1 MNNYYIRSAETGD
14 ATAACEVM
22 RRSITE
28 VCAPDYD
35 NDQVIISDWLSN
47 KTAENVSNWIRS
59 SRTYSVVGC
68 NQQGEIVGFSSI
80 ALTGEILLNYVLP
93 EALHKGLG
101 KLMLE
106 AMESEVI
113 SKGVEEVIV
122 VSSITAKPFYERNG
136 YVKNGEP
143 VMVGNLA
150 GDFPL
155 VKRMFVRD

>member
-1 MNNYYIRSAETGD
+1 MNNFYIRSADTGD

-35 NDQVIISDWLSN
+35 DDQDVISGWLSN
-47 KTAENVSNWIRS
+47 KTKENVSNWIRS

-68 NQQGEIVGFSSI
+68 NQQGEIVGFSAI
-80 ALTGEILLNYVLP
+80 ALTGEILLNYLLP

-106 AMESEVI
+106 AMEREVI
-113 SKGVEEVIV
+113 SKGVEEIVV
-122 VSSITAKPFYERNG
+122 VSSITAKPLYERNG

-143 VMVGNLA
+143 VMVGNLE

-155 VKRMFVRD
+155 VKKLSV

>member
-1 MNNYYIRSAETGD
+1 MNNFYIRSADTGD

-35 NDQVIISDWLSN
+35 DDQDVISGWLSN
-47 KTAENVSNWIRS
+47 KTKENVSNWIRS

-68 NQQGEIVGFSSI
+68 NQQGEIVGFSAI
-80 ALTGEILLNYVLP
+80 ALTGEILLNYLLP

-106 AMESEVI
+106 AMEREVI
-113 SKGVEEVIV
+113 SKGVEEIVV

-143 VMVGNLA
+143 VMVGNLE

-155 VKRMFVRD
+155 VKKLSV